1 MTFAPAA
8 SQWLSVNMWPATIT
22 EFRAGVRYALQFDVK
37 LLGQYAHGTKDAPAA
52 AVNFILHGTDH
63 DGKFYF
69 DVTTGALTVTEDVGV
84 TVTGGENG
92 VYTVK
97 FEFVYTPSGHEGC
110 VRLEADSWQNVD
122 YDILFDN
129 IFVNQIV

>member
-1 MTFAPAA
+1 M
-8 SQWLSVNMWPATIT
+8 
-22 EFRAGVRYALQFDVK
+22 
-37 LLGQYAHGTKDAPAA
+37 
-52 AVNFILHGTDH
+52 
-63 DGKFYF
+63 
-69 DVTTGALTVTEDVGV
+69 TTGALTVTEDVGV

-129 IFVNQIV
+129 ISVNQIV